1 MLWREIQ
8 GKNKIYFSKREM
20 LLKRVVR
27 LSHLKK
33 VTLKQRLEEGEEAS
47 DAAIWGQEGTPS
59 GKSMQ
64 CKSSEASN

>member
-1 MLWREIQ
+1 
-8 GKNKIYFSKREM
+8 M

-64 CKSSEASN
+64 CESSEASN